1 MGLPRSH
8 RRSLWARRSERGAA
22 PLELAL
28 GVGVLMIPVALAVLS
43 FGPAL
48 ERRTFARLAAAEA
61 ARAVVVS
68 GGDSAA
74 AIAQI
79 SAMASNHNIPL
90 GDVRVGLCNAAPGTL
105 PGGASACP
113 AELLPAAAEAA
124 PGSRPMVEAVVEID
138 IPLINLGFWNTSV
151 GGVTISFE
159 HQAPVDLYRSLPTD
173 G

>member
-1 MGLPRSH
+1 MRPSTEG
-8 RRSLWARRSERGAA
+8 GAA

-28 GVGVLMIPVALAVLS
+28 GVGLLMIPVALAVLS

-74 AIAQI
+74 AIAQVA
-79 SAMASNHNIPL
+79 AMATNHDIPF
-90 GDVRVGLCNAAPGTL
+90 GDVGIGLCNAAPAPL
-105 PGGASACP
+105 PEGSSACP
-113 AELLPAAAEAA
+113 AALLPAAATSVA
-124 PGSRPMVEAVVEID
+124 GSRPMVEADVTILV
-138 IPLINLGFWNTSV
+138 PLIDLGFWNTSV
-151 GGVTISFE
+151 GGVTLGFRHE
-159 HQAPVDLYRSLPTD
+159 APVDLYRSLPTD